1 MERRGSALGTSHPD
15 TLAARAE
22 LAALLARR
30 SAAEATAE
38 ALSLQ
43 RSVVEVSE
51 TSLGPDHVATLAA
64 RAALAGSILRKA
76 AAGSADAKALR
87 TEAEALHAETIVRLA
102 TLL

>member
-30 SAAEATAE
+30 GAAEAAAE
-38 ALSLQ
+38 ALGLQ

-51 TSLGPDHVATLAA
+51 TSLGPDHVDTLAA

-76 AAGSADAKALR
+76 GGGSPARGDHHAPREPPGRRKDVHRSADR
-87 TEAEALHAETIVRLA
+87 
-102 TLL
+102 